1 MERDKDFGNIILLMQ
16 KQNNYISQ
24 VARMIH
30 QICSDAAFGS
40 NRQFQEF
47 TTHFITFMQ
56 NQAGSEGYSRALNLI
71 HSFHYSLIERLL
83 DQEILVAA
91 EQLEL
96 AVGYLETIT
105 KEVHFCV
112 HPYMLL
118 LNQGIALLEETELN
132 IIESLERYI
141 EDTRPFSLQ
150 N

>member
-1 MERDKDFGNIILLMQ
+1 MERDNDFGNIILLMQ
-16 KQNNYISQ
+16 KQNIYINQ
-24 VARMIH
+24 VARMIN
-30 QICSDAAFGS
+30 QICADAAFGN

-71 HSFHYSLIERLL
+71 QSYHYSLVERLL

-96 AVGYLETIT
+96 AVGQLETIM
-105 KEVHFCV
+105 KELHFRI
-112 HPYMLL
+112 HPYILL
-118 LNQGIALLEETELN
+118 LNQGIALLEETELK
-132 IIESLERYI
+132 IIESLEQYI
-141 EDTRPFSLQ
+141 EAVRPFSLQ